1 MSASR
6 STPGRLLY
14 LSGAPR
20 VSTHPDADSGGA
32 RAHVLGVVEGFER
45 AGWTVDRFIVGDEID
60 AAVRS
65 RVSRAVTD
73 ASGGAKATIRR
84 IAGDVARLGIAAA
97 NARRLARRIDPKVTW
112 AYERFATMQ
121 RLGRVAQRRGVPW
134 ILETQGPFFHEA
146 ANDRRSLALTG
157 LARRRELDAYR
168 RCDALVC
175 VSTALR
181 DLIVDL
187 AGIDP
192 AKVIVVPNGVDERAF
207 DPSRTQR
214 RRLTPESTFTIGY
227 VGGLPP
233 WQALDR
239 LFSALARLREP
250 LGDVAV
256 VVVGDGPSRAVWA
269 EAAERAHLGD
279 RVHWVG
285 RVPRTAVPSY
295 LAGFDVGYSGP
306 IRSSLGSMYHS
317 PLKLYEYLA
326 MGVPVLAAD
335 FADARRLVA
344 DTGGG
349 VLFTSDDDALDAALL
364 EAAAAHREGRYD
376 ATTLRERVLAR
387 HSWDRRVETLIGSVD
402 QVLSGGVRS

>member
-20 VSTHPDADSGGA
+20 VSTHPDAASGGA
-32 RAHVLGVVEGFER
+32 RAHVLGIVEGFER
-45 AGWTVDRFIVGDEID
+45 AGWTVDRFIVGDEVDD
-60 AAVRS
+60 ALRG

-73 ASGGAKATIRR
+73 VSGSAWGSLRR
-84 IAGDVARLGIAAA
+84 LAGDVARLTVGAA
-97 NARRLARRIDPKVTW
+97 NARRLAHRIDPNVTW
-112 AYERFATMQ
+112 AYERFATLQ
-121 RLGRVAQRRGVPW
+121 RLGRVPQRRGIPW

-168 RCDALVC
+168 RCDVLVC

-187 AGIDP
+187 SGIDP
-192 AKVIVVPNGVDERAF
+192 AKVVVVPNGVDERAF
-207 DPSRTQR
+207 DPERTVP

-239 LFSALARLREP
+239 LFAAVARSREQI
-250 LGDVAV
+250 GDVAV
-256 VVVGDGPSRAVWA
+256 VVVGDGPSRAAWT
-269 EAAERAHLGD
+269 EAAERAALGGI
-279 RVHWVG
+279 VHWAG
-285 RVPRTAVPSY
+285 RVPRTDVPAY

-306 IRSSLGSMYHS
+306 QPSSLGTMYHS

-326 MGVPVLAAD
+326 MG
-335 FADARRLVA
+335 
-344 DTGGG
+344 
-349 VLFTSDDDALDAALL
+349 
-364 EAAAAHREGRYD
+364 
-376 ATTLRERVLAR
+376 
-387 HSWDRRVETLIGSVD
+387 
-402 QVLSGGVRS
+402 